1 MMPIRSGPAKVGNVS
16 PEVLVLALS
25 TVVRPTSAAA
35 VFAMLAAARPT
46 RLLLA
51 YIIAGA
57 AFSGGLGVV
66 VVILLSGWTRPAAQD
81 DVRAVIGI
89 VIGAVSLG
97 YAAGVLSG
105 RLRQPAG
112 GADDS
117 NITPDANSWL
127 GRQLADLS
135 VPRAAVAG
143 VLTHLPGLF
152 YIAALNAIANST
164 SSVVDQIFQVA
175 VYNGIWFALPIAA
188 LVLDAHRPVEL
199 QDFLRRATRWVAHHE
214 REILITAFGLLG
226 TYLIVKGIVELLP

>member
-1 MMPIRSGPAKVGNVS
+1 MS

-51 YIIAGA
+51 YIIVGA
-57 AFSGGLGVV
+57 AFSGGFGVV
-66 VVILLSGWTRPAAQD
+66 VVILLSGWTRPEAQE

-89 VIGAVSLG
+89 VVGAVSLG

-105 RLRQPAG
+105 RVRQPAG
-112 GADDS
+112 DADGS
-117 NITPDANSWL
+117 NLAPDAGSWL
-127 GRQLADLS
+127 GRRLADLS

-164 SSVVDQIFQVA
+164 SSTAGQIFQVG
-175 VYNGIWFALPIAA
+175 VYNAFWFALPTAA
-188 LVLDAHRPVEL
+188 LVLATRRPVEL
-199 QDFLRRATRWVAHHE
+199 QDFLRRMTRWVSRHE
-214 REILITAFGLLG
+214 REILIISSGLLG
-226 TYLIVKGIVELLP
+226 TYLVFKGVVELTA